1 MHIQGFPRGENA
13 SIVIVACYDL
23 AGQEHDGQVD
33 AMLAQLSQY
42 LYAGRLWQVPI
53 EHGKVGIDRGG
64 ERAKQ
69 RRAIGESVNDKALAQ
84 QLDGQDLAI
93 VLVTFDE
100 NDAAKLGLAD
110 GGRLCRSGRR
120 EQLVLLIHRQYSRQS
135 V

>member
-1 MHIQGFPRGENA
+1 
-13 SIVIVACYDL
+13 
-23 AGQEHDGQVD
+23 
-33 AMLAQLSQY
+33 MLAQFSQQ

-64 ERAKQ
+64 KRAKQ

-100 NDAAKLGLAD
+100 NDAAKLSLAAD
-110 GGRLCRSGRR
+110 RQRRRSRHLLLPETAGPVPFTRR
-120 EQLVLLIHRQYSRQS
+120 H
-135 V
+135 